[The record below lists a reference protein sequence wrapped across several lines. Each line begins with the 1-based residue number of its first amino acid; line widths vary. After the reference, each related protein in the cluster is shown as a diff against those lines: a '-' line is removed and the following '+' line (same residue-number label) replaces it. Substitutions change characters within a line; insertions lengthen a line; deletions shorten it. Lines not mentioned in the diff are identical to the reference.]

1 MVIMQ
6 FKLLLHHLV
15 KKFFYYIKLN
25 FNLYAHV
32 VNVYFFP
39 MGFIQK
45 NRGNLSSI
53 GITMALAYS
62 LVCCTDNR
70 KADYQTPELNFQ
82 TKVEN
87 DFIVP
92 EGWQISLW
100 AESPSLYN
108 PTNMDVDE
116 KGRIWVTEAV
126 NYRDFNNDPKH
137 HLNFDKGD
145 RVMILED
152 TDGDGVSDTSKV
164 FVQDKDLVAPL
175 GIAVLENKV
184 IVSCA
189 PSLYV
194 YTDENGDDVPDKKEA
209 FLTGFGG
216 FDHDHSLHSLV
227 VGPDGKWYFNTGNAG
242 PHRVTDKAGWQLRSG
257 SVYTGGTPYN
267 DKNDPAQVSDDGRI
281 WVGGLALKMNPDGTG
296 LEVVGHNFRNSYEV
310 ALDSYGNMWQND
322 NDDQVVTCRVSWL
335 MEGGNAGYF
344 NANGKRTW
352 QADRKPDQ
360 DVFTAH
366 WHQDDPG
373 AMPAGDNTGAG
384 SPTGVVVYEGD
395 AFGPDYR
402 GMLLS
407 ADAGRNVIFAYQ
419 PSPNGGGFDLERHD
433 LITSTPE
440 STEDY
445 IWHDIDGDKRKWF
458 RPSDVAVGTDGALYI
473 ADWYDPVVGGHQMKD
488 SLGYGRIY
496 RISPVGKHL
505 KNPKI
510 DLATTEGQINA
521 LLNPAINV
529 RSLGFEKLLEQ
540 GDQVVSE
547 VKKILESTN
556 PYHQSRAIWLLSKLG
571 NQGEDIVKDILKNEA
586 DPRLRIV
593 AYRALSEKPTSLLKY
608 AALAVN
614 DPSPQVR
621 REVAISLRD
630 TRWEESGELIK
641 ELFKGYNGKDA
652 WYLEALGM
660 AMDGKEDIAYSELLS
675 NQPKDPSN
683 WSDAFASLVWRI
695 HPKSAIPALQER
707 ALSEGL
713 SINSIRQAIDALAFI
728 NDRDAIAAM
737 FDIQKLSIDDEVG
750 ELAAWWLNF
759 RKSNDW
765 YALWDWESQKGESF
779 KVPEKIVKLNET
791 LLNKE
796 VSIEKRI
803 EAGNEM
809 AKSELTDE
817 IINGISEE
825 MFNNPALEI
834 RTLASSYFKKSDGKH
849 FTVPGILKLDGDNIK
864 GENVFLTKCTSCHKN
879 GTTGNDI
886 GPDLS
891 SIGEKF
897 DKTAMLDA
905 IINPNASIV
914 FGYEPVMIKTKSGQA
929 IYGFLLSEGETTVLK
944 DMTGKQI
951 VIAPD
956 NIESKEKMK
965 MGIMPNAL
973 ALGLTEQDL
982 ANLSAY
988 LLTLKNSTL

>member
-1 MVIMQ
+1 
-6 FKLLLHHLV
+6 
-15 KKFFYYIKLN
+15 
-25 FNLYAHV
+25 
-32 VNVYFFP
+32 

-126 NYRDFNNDPKH
+126 NYRNFNNDPKQR
-137 HLNFDKGD
+137 LNFEKGD

-152 TDGDGVSDTSKV
+152 TDGDGISDTSKV

-175 GIAVLENKV
+175 GIAVVGNKV
-184 IVSCA
+184 FVSCA
-189 PSLYV
+189 PTLFV
-194 YTDENGDDVPDKKEA
+194 YTDENGNDVPDKKEA

-216 FDHDHSLHSLV
+216 FDHDHSLHSLI

-242 PHRVTDKAGWQLRSG
+242 PHQVTDKAGWQLRSG

-267 DKNDPAQVSDDGRI
+267 DKNEPAQVSDDGRI

-360 DVFTAH
+360 DIFSAH

-373 AMPAGDNTGAG
+373 VMPAGDNTGAG

-395 AFGPDYR
+395 AFGPEYH

-419 PSPNGGGFDLERHD
+419 PSPNGAGFDLDRHD

-440 STEDY
+440 STESY
-445 IWHDIDGDKRKWF
+445 VWNDIDQDKQKWF
-458 RPSDVAVGTDGALYI
+458 RPSDVAVGTDGSIYI
-473 ADWYDPVVGGHQMKD
+473 ADWYDPVVGGHQMMD
-488 SLGYGRIY
+488 TIGYGRIY
-496 RISPVGKHL
+496 RISPYGKKL
-505 KNPKI
+505 TNPKI
-510 DLATTEGQINA
+510 DLSTTEGQIKA

-529 RSLGFEKLLEQ
+529 RGQGFAKLLEQ
-540 GDQVVSE
+540 GEQVLEE
-547 VKKILESTN
+547 VKKVLDSDN
-556 PYHQSRAIWLLSKLG
+556 PYYQARAIWLLSKLSD
-571 NQGEDIVKDILKNEA
+571 QGKAIVKNILENEQ

-593 AYRALSEKPTSLLKY
+593 AYRALKDDAQSFLKH
-608 AALAVN
+608 AAIGVK

-630 TRWEESGELIK
+630 TKWEESGVVIK

-660 AMDGKEDIAYSELLS
+660 AMDGKEAIAYSELLS

-713 SINSIRQAIDALAFI
+713 SVNTKQQAVDALAFI
-728 NDRDAIAAM
+728 NERDAVAAM
-737 FDIQKLSIDDEVG
+737 IEIQKSSRDNDIGNLTK
-750 ELAAWWLNF
+750 WWLNHK
-759 RKSNDW
+759 KSNDW
-765 YALWDWESQKGESF
+765 YALWDWESQEGESF
-779 KVPEKIVKLNET
+779 KVPEEIVKLNET
-791 LLNKE
+791 LLNNE
-796 VSIEKRI
+796 TSIEKRI
-803 EAGNEM
+803 EAGKEM
-809 AKSELTDE
+809 AQSLIGGRLLISLAAKNELSQDVVD
-817 IINGISEE
+817 GISQEIL
-825 MFNNPALEI
+825 NNPTLEI
-834 RTLASSYFKKSDGKH
+834 RTLASEYFKKSDGKH
-849 FTVPGILKLDGDNIK
+849 YDVPSILNYNGVSDE
-864 GENVFLTKCTSCHKN
+864 GESVFLAKCTSCHKN
-879 GTTGNDI
+879 GLTGNDI

-929 IYGFLLSEGETTVLK
+929 FYGFLLSEGETTVLK

-988 LLTLKNSTL
+988 LLTLKNSNL